1 MKLKEMPQT
10 ERPREKLLK
19 YGKENLS
26 DSELLAI
33 ILKTGSK
40 GENVC
45 NLSLKILNQIKNLEN
60 LKNINLE
67 TLTNIKGVGLAKGL
81 ELLALTELSKR
92 IYYKQ
97 TTTKKEKYNNPKT
110 IYENN
115 KYLFDNLKQEHF
127 YCLYLNNNKQLIE
140 RKLLFMGTI
149 NKSVVHP
156 REIFKEAYKLSA
168 SSIICIHNHPGG
180 NKNPSLEDINLT
192 KTLVKIGQINGI
204 PVLDHLIVTE
214 DDYYSFYET
223 NKEIMWKNYTGTI
236 NF

>member
-67 TLTNIKGVGLAKGL
+67 TLTNIKGVGLAKGI

-97 TTTKKEKYNNPKT
+97 SATKKEKYNNPKT

>member
-67 TLTNIKGVGLAKGL
+67 TLTNIKGVGLAKGI

-97 TTTKKEKYNNPKT
+97 NITKKEKYNNPKT

-156 REIFKEAYKLSA
+156 REILKEAYKLSA

>member
-1 MKLKEMPQT
+1 MKLKEIPQT

-67 TLTNIKGVGLAKGL
+67 TLTNIKGVGLAKGI

-97 TTTKKEKYNNPKT
+97 STTKKEKYNNPKT

>member
-67 TLTNIKGVGLAKGL
+67 TLTNIKGVGVAKGI

>member
-223 NKEIMWKNYTGTI
+223 NKEIM
-236 NF
+236 

>member
-1 MKLKEMPQT
+1 MKIKEIPQT

-45 NLSLKILNQIKNLEN
+45 NLSLKILNQIKTLEN

-67 TLTNIKGVGLAKGL
+67 TLTNIKGVGLAKGI

-97 TTTKKEKYNNPKT
+97 SITKKEKYNNPKT

-149 NKSVVHP
+149 NKSIVHP

-168 SSIICIHNHPGG
+168 SSIICMHNHPGG

-204 PVLDHLIVTE
+204 PVLDHLIITE
-214 DDYYSFYET
+214 DDYYSFYEN
-223 NKEIMWKNYTGTI
+223 NKEIIWKNYTGTI

>member
-67 TLTNIKGVGLAKGL
+67 TLTNIKGVGLAKGI

-97 TTTKKEKYNNPKT
+97 SAPKKEKYNNPKT

-223 NKEIMWKNYTGTI
+223 NKEIM
-236 NF
+236 

>member
-67 TLTNIKGVGLAKGL
+67 TLTNIKGVGLAKGI

-214 DDYYSFYET
+214 DEYYSFYET

>member
-33 ILKTGSK
+33 ILKTWSK

-67 TLTNIKGVGLAKGL
+67 TLTNIKGVGLAKGI

>member
-1 MKLKEMPQT
+1 MKLKEIPQT

-67 TLTNIKGVGLAKGL
+67 TLTNIKGVGLAKGI

-97 TTTKKEKYNNPKT
+97 TTPKKEKYNNPKT

>member
-1 MKLKEMPQT
+1 MKLKEIPQT

-67 TLTNIKGVGLAKGL
+67 TLTNIKGVGLAKGI

-97 TTTKKEKYNNPKT
+97 STTKKEKYNNPKT

-204 PVLDHLIVTE
+204 PVLESPNSNRRRLLQ
-214 DDYYSFYET
+214 FL
-223 NKEIMWKNYTGTI
+223 
-236 NF
+236 

>member
-1 MKLKEMPQT
+1 MKLKEIPQT

-67 TLTNIKGVGLAKGL
+67 TLTNIKGVGLAKGI

>member
-67 TLTNIKGVGLAKGL
+67 TLTNIKGVGLAKGI

>member
-67 TLTNIKGVGLAKGL
+67 TLTNIKGVGLAKGI

-92 IYYKQ
+92 TYYKQ

>member
-67 TLTNIKGVGLAKGL
+67 TLTNIKGVGLAKGI

-97 TTTKKEKYNNPKT
+97 TTTKKEKYNNPKI

-223 NKEIMWKNYTGTI
+223 NKEIM
-236 NF
+236 

>member
-67 TLTNIKGVGLAKGL
+67 TLTNIKGVGLAKGI

-223 NKEIMWKNYTGTI
+223 NKGIMWKNYTGTI